1 MEKSKVVVAYY
12 MIPKDGGFQLRKL
25 LIEED
30 VVLADEKASDPD
42 AWPEVMNV
50 LDHALSLQFA

>member
-1 MEKSKVVVAYY
+1 MEKSKTIIAYY
-12 MIPKDGGFQLRKL
+12 MIPRNGGFQLRKL

-30 VVLADEKASDPD
+30 VVLSDEKASDPD
-42 AWPEVMNV
+42 AWPEVMNT